1 MRVHIYIHKYHLWV
15 WITSTGIAFLQG
27 SNVAINGGV
36 FICPAEDGGY
46 VLISLPSSISS
57 EVFEGVEWSTSNTLL
72 SQIDV
77 VKLYGMDVEI
87 GDTFC
92 DVDEEEDVYKVRR
105 LLSGKDGIKSKTL
118 DVILNK
124 YPLD

>member
-1 MRVHIYIHKYHLWV
+1 M
-15 WITSTGIAFLQG
+15 
-27 SNVAINGGV
+27 
-36 FICPAEDGGY
+36 
-46 VLISLPSSISS
+46 ISLPSSISS